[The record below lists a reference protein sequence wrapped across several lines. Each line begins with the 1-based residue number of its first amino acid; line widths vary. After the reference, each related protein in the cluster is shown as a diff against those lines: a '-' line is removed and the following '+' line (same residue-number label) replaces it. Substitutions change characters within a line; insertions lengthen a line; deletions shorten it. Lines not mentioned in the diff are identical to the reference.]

1 MKHITNIVPTILIGI
16 ALIITLLHVNTLGNE
31 VEESYVTKTELRE
44 ALKEVNANNNPVL
57 LKEMDSIVK
66 SES

>member
-1 MKHITNIVPTILIGI
+1 MHND
-16 ALIITLLHVNTLGNE
+16 IIECQQTRKWE

-57 LKEMDSIVK
+57 LQKMDSIYK
-66 SES
+66 TQ

>member
-1 MKHITNIVPTILIGI
+1 MKHIKNIVPTILIGI

-44 ALKEVNANNNPVL
+44 ALKEVNAN
-57 LKEMDSIVK
+57 
-66 SES
+66 

>member
-1 MKHITNIVPTILIGI
+1 MKHAIEI
-16 ALIITLLHVNTLGNE
+16 AIPIFLLAIACIMISLSVNKLGNK

-57 LKEMDSIVK
+57 LQKMDSIYK
-66 SES
+66 TQ